1 MSDQGEL
8 DAVISVI
15 FDGTSPT
22 EQPTLTLVI
31 GAPGA
36 GKSRS
41 VPRSLAAD
49 RAAVVSTDDL
59 AAYDPNYLEL
69 TRRRPLDAPSAM
81 SSTVA
86 ELLTKSVN
94 HARTTKRSTVID
106 ATINTPQAAIGTAAS
121 FEAAGFATQLVVVA
135 SRQSQSL
142 LTTASRYM
150 NARRLGTPAR
160 FVDVE
165 THRRGWIGTG
175 EVARAVA
182 ASDSVQRLTILGR
195 GGATLFNAT
204 RAEGF
209 GDAAAAYDSALRAD
223 VTTLEGAE
231 WFGELRRVTEFA
243 RESRELSPPVAAV
256 LVELHQL
263 ALNEVLPS
271 MAVRRQSAFAVAQE
285 ARLTAELVSLKREIP
300 REAPRVDPA
309 APIFAP
315 QGPQST
321 GPSL

>member
-8 DAVISVI
+8 DAVTSVL
-15 FDGTSPT
+15 FDDIAPT
-22 EQPTLTLVI
+22 EHPTLTLVI

-36 GKSRS
+36 GKSRA
-41 VPRSLAAD
+41 VPRTIAAD
-49 RAAVVSTDDL
+49 RAAVVSADDL

-69 TRRRPLDAPSAM
+69 TRRRPLDAPSAL

-86 ELLTKSVN
+86 ELLTKTVN
-94 HARTTKRSTVID
+94 HARTTKRSLVVD

-121 FEAAGFATQLVVVA
+121 FEAAGFATRLVVVA

-142 LTTASRYM
+142 LTTAARYM

-160 FVDVE
+160 FVDLE
-165 THRRGWIGTG
+165 THRRGWHGTG

-182 ASDSVQRLTILGR
+182 ASGSFDRLTLLAR
-195 GGATLFNAT
+195 DGATLFNGA
-204 RAEGF
+204 RADGL
-209 GDAAAAYDSALRAD
+209 GDAAAAYDSALRAE
-223 VTTLEGAE
+223 VTTLEGAR

-243 RESRELSPPVAAV
+243 RASRELSPPVAAV

-263 ALNEVLPS
+263 ALNEVLPAMS
-271 MAVRRQSAFAVAQE
+271 VRRESTFAVAQE
-285 ARLTAELVSLKREIP
+285 ARLTSELVSLKREIP
-300 REAPRVDPA
+300 REAPPVDPA

-315 QGPQST
+315 QGPQPT